1 MLRKLNFFALGVV
14 GLAILYNFA
23 SPAVAV
29 YALGNDY
36 KNLMYECDHAMR
48 EHFIAKKTVEASP
61 AETSIAN
68 LEASEVGLLACHEY
82 DLLRKRMQQFNVSNA
97 GLETL
102 GLNALEEKEFEL
114 RAFVKTHEIR
124 Y

>member
-1 MLRKLNFFALGVV
+1 MLRKLNIFLLGAVGIAL
-14 GLAILYNFA
+14 IYEYA

-29 YALGNDY
+29 YAYGNDY
-36 KNLMYECDHAMR
+36 MALMYECDHAMR
-48 EHFIAKKTVEASP
+48 EHFIAKKTVEANP
-61 AETSIAN
+61 AKASIAN
-68 LEASEVGLLACHEY
+68 LEASEVGLLACHDY
-82 DLLRKRMQQFNVSNA
+82 DLLRKKLQRLNVSNA
-97 GLETL
+97 SLETL